1 MHTLRTSSFWKRL
14 AVAWFLLT
22 LGVAGASPFVNP
34 KAMELVCSSGGA
46 ITMVVLDDDGQ
57 AQAPGQHTLD
67 CPLCLAPALPLPPV
81 SLAMAQPHPL
91 AAALH
96 PFAAAHIASLVGAPL
111 PPRGPPALV

>member
-14 AVAWFLLT
+14 ALAWFLLT

-34 KAMELVCSSGGA
+34 KTMELICSSGGA

-57 AQAPGQHTLD
+57 AQAPVQHTLD
-67 CPLCLAPALPLPPV
+67 CSMCLAPALPLPPV
-81 SLAMAQPHPL
+81 SLAVAQPHPL

-96 PFAAAHIASLVGAPL
+96 PFAAAHIAALVGAPL
-111 PPRGPPALV
+111 PPRGPPAQA